1 MYKVEE
7 MNLTIGKLLG
17 VVVTIRFSR
26 PYKAIP
32 NIVYAECMATDL
44 TLYHGDNNNNN
55 NNNNNNTL
63 FHPIIYKK

>member
-32 NIVYAECMATDL
+32 NSLCRMYGYGLDIV
-44 TLYHGDNNNNN
+44 
-55 NNNNNNTL
+55 
-63 FHPIIYKK
+63 PW